1 MFFFLSK
8 ILTFLIS
15 PIVIIIVL
23 LFAAA
28 IVKNSFRRK
37 RILIASIALLIL
49 FTNPYIIDQLHKR
62 WELRYSNYTQEKHYE
77 AAIVLSGFMSFD
89 EDLNRMTFGESVDRL
104 TEGLVLYRK
113 GQIDK
118 IIISGGSGS
127 MIKDIRESA
136 IAKDFL
142 VDYCAVPDSIVII
155 DTLSRNT
162 YENAVESKKLMK
174 SHQIQSALLITSAFH
189 MRRAK
194 GCFDRLGINTDI
206 YATDV
211 SPKQEYYPSDLFIP
225 STRNLVK
232 WETLMHEVIGVII
245 YKIQGYN

>member
-15 PIVIIIVL
+15 PIVIIMVL
-23 LFAAA
+23 LLAAL
-28 IVKNSFRRK
+28 IVKNSLSRW
-37 RILIASIALLIL
+37 RILIASIALLVL
-49 FTNPYIIDQLHKR
+49 FTNPYIIDQLHKG
-62 WELRYSNYTQEKHYE
+62 WELRQSNYTQEKHYE
-77 AAIVLSGFMSFD
+77 AAIVLSGFMSYD
-89 EDLNRMTFGESVDRL
+89 VELNRMTFGESVDRL

-127 MIKDIRESA
+127 IVKDIRESA
-136 IAKDFL
+136 IAKKFL
-142 VDYCAVPDSIVII
+142 VHYCAVPDSIVII
-155 DTLSRNT
+155 DTISRNT

-174 SHQIQSALLITSAFH
+174 FHHIQSALLITSAFH

-194 GCFDRLGINTDI
+194 GCFDQLGINTDI

-211 SPKQEYYPSDLFIP
+211 SAKQEYYPSDLFVP
-225 STRNLVK
+225 ATNNLAK
-232 WETLMHEVIGVII
+232 WEILMHEVIGVIM

>member
-15 PIVIIIVL
+15 PTVIILVL
-23 LFAAA
+23 LLAALV
-28 IVKNSFRRK
+28 VKNSLRRR
-37 RILIASIALLIL
+37 RILLASIALLIL
-49 FTNPYIIDQLHKR
+49 FTNPYIIDQLHR
-62 WELRYSNYTQEKHYE
+62 SWEPRQSNYTQEKHYE
-77 AAIVLSGFMSFD
+77 AAIILSGFMSLD
-89 EDLNRMTFGESVDRL
+89 VESNRMTFGESVDRL

-127 MIKDIRESA
+127 MVKDIRESA

-155 DTLSRNT
+155 DTISRNT

-194 GCFDRLGINTDI
+194 GCFDQLGINTDI
-206 YATDV
+206 YPTDV
-211 SPKQEYYPSDLFIP
+211 ISKQEYYPSDLFVP
-225 STRNLVK
+225 ATKNLVE
-232 WETLMHEVIGVII
+232 WEKLMHEVIGVIM